1 MATPSDEDGSTIAN
15 RFPGLTFLLVFGNHP
30 NTGFV

>member
-15 RFPGLTFLLVFGNHP
+15 RFSASTFLPVFGNHP